1 MAKVITIYQVTARTK
16 PMDWAEIPRWQVIDF
31 YQTRESAEAK
41 IAEMKADRD
50 WYMNYSGADINLIE
64 VLP

>member
-1 MAKVITIYQVTARTK
+1 MSKVITIYQVVARTK
-16 PMDWAEIPRWQVIDF
+16 PMDWAEMPRWQTIDF

-41 IAEMKADRD
+41 IATMKAERD
-50 WYMNYSGADINLIE
+50 WYMDYSGADIEEIE